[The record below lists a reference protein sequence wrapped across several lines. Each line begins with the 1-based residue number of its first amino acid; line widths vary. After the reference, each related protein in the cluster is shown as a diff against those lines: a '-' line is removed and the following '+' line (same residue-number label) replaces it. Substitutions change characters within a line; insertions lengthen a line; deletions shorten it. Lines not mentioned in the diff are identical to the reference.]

1 MKRYSIDSIFTLL
14 LKYIWLICVALFVL
28 EIAFTVNT
36 AVMFTKITSRDI
48 MSGTN
53 RELENKLNIT
63 WKLADALAQDLMLT
77 NTSISLEERALYLK
91 PYNKVYELFLIGIT
105 DEQGKI
111 TSTYDNI
118 PGEIGHR
125 DYFQYSMSTGKS
137 VITDSF
143 PAGADSKTLN
153 YTICVPYY
161 DKESTPAGA
170 IIMSIPFEGIN
181 KIITN
186 VAPTSNFMFTLLG
199 SDYKIMAEKEEELIG
214 KDFSSL
220 VYNSKYVSAD
230 KDEVV
235 EAVHSGETGS
245 YWTIEKGKI
254 LYVSYAPVENAP
266 WTLMTSIDVLS
277 SCYTVIC
284 TALFKII
291 LMFLVFGIIAWLG
304 KRYMA
309 VKLADTGSML
319 LQMEKLQNNL
329 REEKL
334 ITSDTIEELV
344 SISKSGLLD
353 SLTNLPTRLGIK
365 KIVDRQIEQLS
376 KNAQGAFVLIDLDDL
391 KTLNDTYGHTTG
403 DTAIASFGK
412 ALKIWAKENDCIAGR
427 FGGDEFIAFFTGENQ
442 KKIVEEILAALR
454 IEFEENG
461 KKIFLHASIGVAT
474 YPNCGMDFQQL
485 YIAADKA
492 LYRSKMSGKDCYTFS
507 GEEL

>member
-143 PAGADSKTLN
+143 PAGA
-153 YTICVPYY
+153 
-161 DKESTPAGA
+161 

-199 SDYKIMAEKEEELIG
+199 SYYKIMAEKEEELIG

-284 TALFKII
+284 TTLFKII

-319 LQMEKLQNNL
+319 LQMEKL
-329 REEKL
+329 
-334 ITSDTIEELV
+334 
-344 SISKSGLLD
+344 
-353 SLTNLPTRLGIK
+353 
-365 KIVDRQIEQLS
+365 
-376 KNAQGAFVLIDLDDL
+376 
-391 KTLNDTYGHTTG
+391 
-403 DTAIASFGK
+403 
-412 ALKIWAKENDCIAGR
+412 
-427 FGGDEFIAFFTGENQ
+427 
-442 KKIVEEILAALR
+442 
-454 IEFEENG
+454 
-461 KKIFLHASIGVAT
+461 
-474 YPNCGMDFQQL
+474 
-485 YIAADKA
+485 
-492 LYRSKMSGKDCYTFS
+492 
-507 GEEL
+507 